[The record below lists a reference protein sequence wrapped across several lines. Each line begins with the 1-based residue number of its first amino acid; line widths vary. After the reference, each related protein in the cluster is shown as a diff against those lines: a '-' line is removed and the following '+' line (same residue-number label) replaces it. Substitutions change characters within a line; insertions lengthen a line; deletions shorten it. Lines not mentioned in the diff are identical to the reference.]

1 MKTFHQKSRQR
12 STHAV
17 TALISQTTGIHA
29 DKDKGKEKDKEK
41 GKEKNKDDGK
51 EKNKHKHNTKKK
63 TNKNKNK
70 KTMYTRSIAMNVF
83 LLSGIV
89 CNVCSGD
96 SDGGFS
102 KFLMLTHRWSSS
114 FFPL

>member
-41 GKEKNKDDGK
+41 QKQKD
-51 EKNKHKHNTKKK
+51 
-63 TNKNKNK
+63 
-70 KTMYTRSIAMNVF
+70 NVHT
-83 LLSGIV
+83 LN
-89 CNVCSGD
+89 CNEC
-96 SDGGFS
+96 FS
-102 KFLMLTHRWSSS
+102 VIWDCLQRLQRRQ
-114 FFPL
+114 

>member
-41 GKEKNKDDGK
+41 GKEKTKMMAKKKTNT
-51 EKNKHKHNTKKK
+51 NTKKK

>member
-51 EKNKHKHNTKKK
+51 EKKQTQTQHKEKDKQK
-63 TNKNKNK
+63 QKQKD
-70 KTMYTRSIAMNVF
+70 NVHT
-83 LLSGIV
+83 LN
-89 CNVCSGD
+89 CNEC
-96 SDGGFS
+96 FS
-102 KFLMLTHRWSSS
+102 VIWDCLQRLQRRQ
-114 FFPL
+114 

>member
-51 EKNKHKHNTKKK
+51 EKKQTQRKRQTKTK
-63 TNKNKNK
+63 
-70 KTMYTRSIAMNVF
+70 RQ
-83 LLSGIV
+83 
-89 CNVCSGD
+89 C
-96 SDGGFS
+96 
-102 KFLMLTHRWSSS
+102 THAQ
-114 FFPL
+114 LQ

>member
-51 EKNKHKHNTKKK
+51 EKTNT
-63 TNKNKNK
+63 NKNK